1 MSAADGLRVTNLGE
15 PGLSVGERGVGCPWR
30 HVREFAVVAGIGA
43 EVAHSRANSAQAIG
57 LTRVRRSPAGWR
69 PRCAPAAKGGHAAAD
84 AGPWA
89 GTRRAVRLVR
99 TLLARFLAGAARGN
113 LVGLHVSGICC
124 ASGSPTAPTSSA
136 RRAST
141 QRHERHSAHA
151 SAALSWSL
159 AAPRRSA
166 VAQRGRPHGQRRQ
179 RVHGAATGRLE
190 PARRETHD
198 TTLTTPTPAPPAR
211 SPPMDAARTPAAVAG
226 GWRRGGRCWASHRP

>member
-1 MSAADGLRVTNLGE
+1 M
-15 PGLSVGERGVGCPWR
+15 
-30 HVREFAVVAGIGA
+30 
-43 EVAHSRANSAQAIG
+43 
-57 LTRVRRSPAGWR
+57 
-69 PRCAPAAKGGHAAAD
+69 
-84 AGPWA
+84 
-89 GTRRAVRLVR
+89 VR

-166 VAQRGRPHGQRRQ
+166 VAQHGRPCGQRRQ
-179 RVHGAATGRLE
+179 RVRGAATEQLK
-190 PARRETHD
+190 PARRFDERHD
-198 TTLTTPTPAPPAR
+198 VHAPRPQRPRPALHPWTRRARLPRWPA
-211 SPPMDAARTPAAVAG
+211 AGVAVAG
-226 GWRRGGRCWASHRP
+226 AGLPIGRNWAVRRRASCAARGKFSRCPAFSRARWRCTTTP